1 MATIHTLIDYDR
13 QNPTA
18 ISREQYTDVG
28 ADAFAPGT
36 FPRAFND
43 LEVWDAATDGNQL
56 VLDTDYELVDV
67 DYELS
72 GTNYEN
78 EAVYKTLRVINATYQ
93 TGNIWLTYSA
103 IGTYPT
109 ADLHDPSALP
119 AAGALAGTEPIAT
132 VQSGEHVKMTPA
144 QIETFGAGVRETITV
159 KAGSYTIL
167 DDNLNIYEDTT
178 GAGDDTFDLPTLA
191 DNLGRVIELHKVDD
205 GAGVLILDGEGAETI
220 DGNLT
225 IQLPSQYNYIKVRA
239 GTATWHV
246 LELKANYDTGW
257 VANNDWTDVTLTVTH
272 NLNAPLGDLIVK
284 FLVSSDS
291 GGAFPIEIV
300 DFARLVDAT
309 PGANTSDGISFVGVD
324 NDGIEI
330 QTPVTGLIVIER
342 TGPVLRLATQAWY
355 YHAKVYRLN

>member
-28 ADAFAPGT
+28 ANTFAPGT

-78 EAVYKTLRVINATYQ
+78 ETVYKTLRVINATYQ
-93 TGNIWLTYSA
+93 VGDIWLTYSA

-119 AAGALAGTEPIAT
+119 AAAALAGTEPIAT
-132 VQSGEHVKMTPA
+132 VQSGEHVKMTPNEVA
-144 QIETFGAGVRETITV
+144 RLLQAITV
-159 KAGSYTIL
+159 KTASYTIL
-167 DDNLNIYEDTT
+167 DDNLNVYEFS
-178 GAGDDTFDLPTLA
+178 GAGGDGTFDLPTLA
-191 DNLGRVIELHKVDD
+191 GNFGRVIELHNADPTHK
-205 GAGVLILDGEGAETI
+205 AILDGEGAETI

-225 IQLPSQYNYIKVRA
+225 VVLPSQYNYIKVRA
-239 GTATWHV
+239 GTATWHI
-246 LELKANYDTGW
+246 LEIKANYDTGW
-257 VANNDWTDVTLTVTH
+257 VANNDWTTAELTVTH
-272 NLNAPLGDLIVK
+272 NLAANLSDLIVK
-284 FLVSSDS
+284 LFISTDGTEATAFEIGPVQFDNNVPAAEIYGMTYFQVS
-291 GGAFPIEIV
+291 AVAIK
-300 DFARLVDAT
+300 
-309 PGANTSDGISFVGVD
+309 
-324 NDGIEI
+324 I
-330 QTPVTGLIVIER
+330 QT
-342 TGPVLRLATQAWY
+342 ATQGIAYFVTDAGTGQSLNTEAY
-355 YHAKVYRLN
+355 YYKVVVYRLK